1 MTNIKESA
9 KSNKAAT
16 HTLPDGLLAIVKLSR
31 PILIVAGV
39 FYLIGSL
46 SVLISP
52 EQVAREAIGFNYT
65 EAELTL
71 IRLAG
76 IVLLVA
82 SVLFFYSA
90 KLIDPAATLRQLR
103 LGSILAL
110 LTALLSIGGSQ
121 NLFSIVV
128 LLIIAVPVIIIGW
141 QAHRLLQHKTDAGDS
156 QPS

>member
-1 MTNIKESA
+1 MAKIKESA
-9 KSNKAAT
+9 TAKST
-16 HTLPDGLLAIVKLSR
+16 SSHSLPDELLAIVKLSR
-31 PILIVAGV
+31 PILITAGI

-46 SVLISP
+46 SVLLSP

-76 IVLLVA
+76 IVLLIA
-82 SVLFFYSA
+82 SLLFFYSA
-90 KLIDPAATLRQLR
+90 KLIGPTATLRQLR

-121 NLFSIVV
+121 NLFSIVI
-128 LLIIAVPVIIIGW
+128 LLIIAMPVILIGW
-141 QAHRLLQHKTDAGDS
+141 QAHKLLQHKIDAGDS
-156 QPS
+156 